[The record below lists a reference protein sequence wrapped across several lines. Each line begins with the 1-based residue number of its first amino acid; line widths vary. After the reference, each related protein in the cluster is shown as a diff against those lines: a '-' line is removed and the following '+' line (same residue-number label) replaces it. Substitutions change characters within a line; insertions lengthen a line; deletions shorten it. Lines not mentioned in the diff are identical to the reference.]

1 MKLTKP
7 QQQAI
12 RYSGRN
18 LQLIACAGSG
28 KTEVVA
34 RRVAHLLTR
43 RRARLK
49 PENIIAFTFTN
60 KAAAEL
66 KERILARTKDALGE
80 MPIGAAEMYV
90 GTIHGFCQELLK
102 SEVPKYL
109 KHEPL
114 DAIRQKLYVDRNS
127 KKTGLTE
134 CKAANGRPLRRY
146 VDTERYTA
154 ALSALREDDIQRRY
168 LRDCSVAKVGLPLYC
183 AQTDDDG
190 YLDFSGLLDLAAQE
204 LDKNADLRKRLAK
217 RIKYVIVDEYQDV
230 NPVQERLIKHLH
242 DLGAGLCVVGDDDQT
257 IYQWR
262 GSAVDN
268 ILTFEDRYPDV
279 QQIRLQDNFR
289 SSVGVIETASR
300 FVGSIDD
307 RLPKSMTFG
316 GSQELEKGDIVAL
329 SFDTPAQEASYIA
342 DTIKSLRGIRFTDRG
357 ESRGLAWSDMAILLR
372 SVRNNGSIIAEA
384 LAKAGIPFVVAGI
397 ANLFEA
403 PEADAA
409 RLLFHYI
416 SGHPIGHGKNKRN
429 APERDSV
436 RNAWKS
442 SSLGTPARKLADALT
457 YAEGIRD
464 GVAQE
469 SDGLPSIQAVF
480 LRFLELIQLRE
491 ENVADSRGQAA
502 LFNLGRFS
510 EAITDWET
518 VHFAD
523 QTWSSFHGFAAF
535 LYYDGDDTYGE
546 GSQDTAYVTPD
557 AVQITTV
564 HQAKGREWPV
574 VFLPAL
580 LRNRFPSQLRKSGLW
595 QVVPRKAFENADRY
609 DASESDERRLFYVA
623 MTRSMKFLHM
633 TWAPVPTN
641 QLYKRK
647 SKFWDEC
654 LRLSMSRGECRATKV
669 DHV

>member
-80 MPIGAAEMYV
+80 MPIDAAEMYV

-329 SFDTPAQEASYIA
+329 SFDTPAQE
-342 DTIKSLRGIRFTDRG
+342 
-357 ESRGLAWSDMAILLR
+357 
-372 SVRNNGSIIAEA
+372 
-384 LAKAGIPFVVAGI
+384 
-397 ANLFEA
+397 
-403 PEADAA
+403 
-409 RLLFHYI
+409 
-416 SGHPIGHGKNKRN
+416 
-429 APERDSV
+429 
-436 RNAWKS
+436 
-442 SSLGTPARKLADALT
+442 
-457 YAEGIRD
+457 
-464 GVAQE
+464 
-469 SDGLPSIQAVF
+469 
-480 LRFLELIQLRE
+480 
-491 ENVADSRGQAA
+491 
-502 LFNLGRFS
+502 
-510 EAITDWET
+510 
-518 VHFAD
+518 
-523 QTWSSFHGFAAF
+523 
-535 LYYDGDDTYGE
+535 
-546 GSQDTAYVTPD
+546 
-557 AVQITTV
+557 
-564 HQAKGREWPV
+564 
-574 VFLPAL
+574 
-580 LRNRFPSQLRKSGLW
+580 
-595 QVVPRKAFENADRY
+595 
-609 DASESDERRLFYVA
+609 
-623 MTRSMKFLHM
+623 
-633 TWAPVPTN
+633 
-641 QLYKRK
+641 
-647 SKFWDEC
+647 
-654 LRLSMSRGECRATKV
+654 
-669 DHV
+669 